1 MEKEK
6 EIFNKISEIKEI
18 LNEKIKTFEDYK
30 LNKTTMISL
39 LEQIEIIIN
48 QISNN
53 KENEALNN
61 EEQKENS
68 NLAINKDIKENNN
81 NEKSEEK
88 EIKKEEKINEENN
101 EDINNEEEENNNQEE
116 EEEIEKNSLPKL
128 NFDYD
133 KNINEILGNISIE
146 QSRPFLK
153 SSSGNDINDI
163 IIKENENKEK
173 EIPKEDNKRMS
184 NLQNNGYTNLF
195 SFNQELSNINNRS
208 SFTTED
214 FTTKKNN
221 KVRKEK
227 ENLNNNIINDNT
239 NNSNQSEENI
249 YKNNNNNSSQKEN
262 NEENENIKNS
272 KALRVADIIMKI
284 NSNDILYDII
294 TQIYSKEILEQLMSP
309 DVDTNLINVIE
320 QTIDKITILE
330 NEEIQKLR
338 NKEASL
344 SSDVNNNNEN
354 EKENDYNEI
363 KEKDKYIY
371 NELNKKNN
379 INNYNK
385 LNIPKKS
392 NEYKKYKSSSSF
404 YDKNKNTSINSVNSI
419 NYANYPPKKISSYK
433 KNKSK
438 EMHLNS
444 EILQNYPKTGKT
456 ILGYEKFKRDKNRE
470 FNFERSLRNENYDDN
485 YNNIYRRNY
494 NLNNL
499 NISKADSI
507 KSHYSINGNRSYSN
521 KRIIFNNQTSPFGDY
536 FDSSLQKGGESKLY
550 NPRKNNKGRFKNA
563 RSPVKDYID
572 GLNEVYV

>member
-39 LEQIEIIIN
+39 LEQIEVIIN

-68 NLAINKDIKENNN
+68 NLEINKDIKENNN

-146 QSRPFLK
+146 QNRPFLK
-153 SSSGNDINDI
+153 SSSENDINDI

-221 KVRKEK
+221 KVIKEK
-227 ENLNNNIINDNT
+227 ENLNINIINDNT

-344 SSDVNNNNEN
+344 SSDINNNEKEN
-354 EKENDYNEI
+354 ENDYNEI

-404 YDKNKNTSINSVNSI
+404 YNKNKNTSINSVNSI

-485 YNNIYRRNY
+485 YNNINRRNY
-494 NLNNL
+494 NL

-521 KRIIFNNQTSPFGDY
+521 KRIIFNNYTSPFGDY

-550 NPRKNNKGRFKNA
+550 CPKKNNRGNFKNA
-563 RSPVKDYID
+563 RSPVKDYIY
-572 GLNEVYV
+572 GLNDAYI

>member
-68 NLAINKDIKENNN
+68 NLEINKDIKENNN

-173 EIPKEDNKRMS
+173 EISKEDNKRMS

-221 KVRKEK
+221 KVIKEK

-249 YKNNNNNSSQKEN
+249 YKNNNSSHKEN

-344 SSDVNNNNEN
+344 SSDVNNNNE
-354 EKENDYNEI
+354 KENDYNEI

-404 YDKNKNTSINSVNSI
+404 YNKNKNTSINSVNSI
-419 NYANYPPKKISSYK
+419 NYANYPPKKKSSYK

-438 EMHLNS
+438 EMHINS
-444 EILQNYPKTGKT
+444 
-456 ILGYEKFKRDKNRE
+456 
-470 FNFERSLRNENYDDN
+470 
-485 YNNIYRRNY
+485 
-494 NLNNL
+494 
-499 NISKADSI
+499 
-507 KSHYSINGNRSYSN
+507 
-521 KRIIFNNQTSPFGDY
+521 
-536 FDSSLQKGGESKLY
+536 
-550 NPRKNNKGRFKNA
+550 
-563 RSPVKDYID
+563 
-572 GLNEVYV
+572 

>member
-68 NLAINKDIKENNN
+68 NLEINKDIKENNN

-146 QSRPFLK
+146 QNRPFLK
-153 SSSGNDINDI
+153 SSSENDINDI

-221 KVRKEK
+221 KVIKEK

-363 KEKDKYIY
+363 KEKDKYLY
-371 NELNKKNN
+371 NELNKRNN

-404 YDKNKNTSINSVNSI
+404 YNKNKNTSINSVNSI

-485 YNNIYRRNY
+485 YNNINRRNY
-494 NLNNL
+494 NL

-521 KRIIFNNQTSPFGDY
+521 KRIIFNNYTSPFGDY

-550 NPRKNNKGRFKNA
+550 CPKKNNRGNFKNA
-563 RSPVKDYID
+563 RSPVKDYIY
-572 GLNEVYV
+572 GLNDAYI

>member
-6 EIFNKISEIKEI
+6 EIYNKISEIKEI

-53 KENEALNN
+53 KENEAINN
-61 EEQKENS
+61 EEQKENG
-68 NLAINKDIKENNN
+68 NLEINKDIKENNN

-153 SSSGNDINDI
+153 SSSENDINDI

-221 KVRKEK
+221 KVIKEK
-227 ENLNNNIINDNT
+227 ENLNNNII
-239 NNSNQSEENI
+239 
-249 YKNNNNNSSQKEN
+249 
-262 NEENENIKNS
+262 
-272 KALRVADIIMKI
+272 
-284 NSNDILYDII
+284 
-294 TQIYSKEILEQLMSP
+294 
-309 DVDTNLINVIE
+309 
-320 QTIDKITILE
+320 
-330 NEEIQKLR
+330 
-338 NKEASL
+338 
-344 SSDVNNNNEN
+344 
-354 EKENDYNEI
+354 
-363 KEKDKYIY
+363 
-371 NELNKKNN
+371 
-379 INNYNK
+379 
-385 LNIPKKS
+385 
-392 NEYKKYKSSSSF
+392 
-404 YDKNKNTSINSVNSI
+404 
-419 NYANYPPKKISSYK
+419 
-433 KNKSK
+433 
-438 EMHLNS
+438 
-444 EILQNYPKTGKT
+444 
-456 ILGYEKFKRDKNRE
+456 
-470 FNFERSLRNENYDDN
+470 
-485 YNNIYRRNY
+485 
-494 NLNNL
+494 
-499 NISKADSI
+499 
-507 KSHYSINGNRSYSN
+507 
-521 KRIIFNNQTSPFGDY
+521 
-536 FDSSLQKGGESKLY
+536 
-550 NPRKNNKGRFKNA
+550 
-563 RSPVKDYID
+563 
-572 GLNEVYV
+572 